1 MQSDNSPKSC
11 NSSPRVKSIIR
22 SVPSIIDPASKF
34 KFVEN
39 SQVSNTSM
47 KFGLKKSKPDERD
60 KYFSFFTYEKLPMPF
75 QFCLEN
81 YVVFDQGNI
90 NSCSANSVSNQI
102 KLSCEDMPCHIIPS
116 RLFIYIN
123 TRMEDAE
130 ENNQI
135 YISDEGSSLKNVYK
149 SILKYNIVDEK
160 YYEYNEDNVNVFPS
174 KELYNMA
181 LKNERVI
188 ESYRKVIPLEYNLKY
203 ILYKIR
209 RPIVAG
215 ISMYENFMRITKTGD
230 NGKFYMSYDMI
241 TDDKLLFECWLVN
254 T

>member
-1 MQSDNSPKSC
+1 MSDSSHSNSPPRNKSL
-11 NSSPRVKSIIR
+11 IR
-22 SVPSIIDPASKF
+22 SVTPPNITPETRF
-34 KFVEN
+34 KFVEKTN
-39 SQVSNTSM
+39 SDNTSKL

-60 KYFSFFTYEKLPMPF
+60 KYFSFFTYEKIHLPF

-81 YVVFDQGNI
+81 YIVFDQGNI

-102 KLSCEDMPCHIIPS
+102 KLSCDDMPCHVIPS
-116 RLFIYIN
+116 RRFIYIN
-123 TRMEDAE
+123 SRMEDAE

-181 LKNERVI
+181 LKMKELLNHI
-188 ESYRKVIPLEYNLKY
+188 E
-203 ILYKIR
+203 
-209 RPIVAG
+209 
-215 ISMYENFMRITKTGD
+215 T
-230 NGKFYMSYDMI
+230 
-241 TDDKLLFECWLVN
+241 
-254 T
+254 